1 MTHEQARKLIAQLAI
16 AAAVCAGVH
25 AIGAGP
31 LRTRALAAEA
41 ELASFIDQHDMNAA
55 VLADLPR
62 VVETRQL
69 TDAGV
74 RRFASRNQ
82 PALDESAMFTQVLD
96 LAAQSGVSVEQV
108 IPAGEGQRD
117 VTLPAGAKPRPGDRR
132 TRYTLV
138 GGGSYGATTDFL
150 ERLQGDWAYCAV
162 RQCRITPDYQAGS
175 GGAVRFSLLLELFSF
190 DAAPISLTPGTE
202 GAP

>member
-1 MTHEQARKLIAQLAI
+1 MTNEQARKLIAQLAI
-16 AAAVCAGVH
+16 AAAICAGVH
-25 AIGAGP
+25 AMVASP
-31 LRTRALAAEA
+31 LRSRALAAET

-62 VVETRQL
+62 VVETRQQ

-74 RRFASRNQ
+74 RRVAARDQ

-96 LAAQSGVSVEQV
+96 LASRAGVSVEQV
-108 IPAGEGQRD
+108 IPAGEGRRD
-117 VTLPAGAKPRPGDRR
+117 VTANAAAKPRPGDRR
-132 TRYTLV
+132 IRYTLV

-162 RQCRITPDYQAGS
+162 RQCRITPDYKAGS
-175 GGAVRFSLLLELFSF
+175 GGAVRFSVLLELFSF
-190 DAAPISLTPGTE
+190 DAAPISLTHGTE
-202 GAP
+202 GTP